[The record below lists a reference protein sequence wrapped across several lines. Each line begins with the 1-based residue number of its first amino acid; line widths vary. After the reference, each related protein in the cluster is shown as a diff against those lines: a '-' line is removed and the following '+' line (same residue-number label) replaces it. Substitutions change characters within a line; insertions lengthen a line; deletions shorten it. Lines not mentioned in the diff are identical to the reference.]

1 MAVEQPVRIL
11 SLDGGGAL
19 GVFTLGVLSELER
32 MLDRPLHEV
41 FHFVYGTSTG
51 SIIASLVALGED
63 VDTIKG
69 RYMDIVPKVMRRRT
83 ARGRSRA
90 LERYARE
97 IFRGR
102 RFDAFLVGVGIVA
115 THLEYNRPMVFK
127 NDVNRAHGS
136 EGSFAPGFGC
146 TIAEAVVASCAAF
159 PMFKKRCLEM
169 PTHGE
174 RTVVD
179 GGFVA
184 NNPTLFAMADVL
196 GPLAVPGANVR
207 VLSVGTGTYPE
218 RRGLMRRTLAA
229 FDVTSTVMTLLKT
242 SSNAV
247 ETVRTLLFKDVPTVR
262 VDTETADD
270 SYRTDILEYRTSVLE
285 RIYQLGRKAFA
296 DNEPQLQTLL
306 RV

>member
-1 MAVEQPVRIL
+1 MAVAQPVRIL

-19 GVFTLGVLSELER
+19 GVFTLGVLCELEK

-41 FHFVYGTSTG
+41 FQLVYGTSTG

-63 VDTIKG
+63 VDTIKDH
-69 RYMDIVPKVMRRRT
+69 YMEMVPKVMKRRT
-83 ARGRSRA
+83 ARGRA
-90 LERYARE
+90 KVLEQHADE
-97 IFRGR
+97 VFGDR
-102 RFDAFLVGVGIVA
+102 RFDDFLVGVGIVA

-127 NDVNRAHGS
+127 NEVERAHGS
-136 EGSFAPGFGC
+136 RGSFAPGFGC

-159 PMFKKRCLEM
+159 PMFKKQVVKM

-196 GPLAVPGANVR
+196 GPLEVPRCGVR
-207 VLSVGTGTYPE
+207 VLSIGTGTYPE
-218 RRGLMRRTLAA
+218 RRGMIRRMLAA

-247 ETVRTLLFKDVPTVR
+247 ETVRNLLFRDVPTVR
-262 VDTETADD
+262 IDTETADE
-270 SYRTDILEYRTSVLE
+270 SYRTNMLEYRAPVLE
-285 RIYQLGRKAFA
+285 RIFQLGRKAFA
-296 DNEPQLQTLL
+296 DNEAQLQALF
-306 RV
+306 RA